1 MMSSAAFALQ
11 KAIFEK
17 LTNDAATVA
26 ALGGPRIYDD
36 APARVQFP
44 FVTFGPSTERDWSTG
59 SEKGYEHL
67 ITLHVWSRARG
78 RKEALAVIA
87 AVREALHD
95 QDLPLSGHHLVNL
108 RHEYSEA
115 RRDNDGETF
124 HGIARFR
131 AVTEVDGI

>member
-1 MMSSAAFALQ
+1 MMSSAGFALQ

-17 LTNDAATVA
+17 LSSDPATLA

-36 APARVQFP
+36 APARAEFP
-44 FVTFGPSTERDWSTG
+44 FVTFGQSTERDWSTG
-59 SEKGYEHL
+59 TEIGFEHL
-67 ITLHVWSRARG
+67 VTLHVWSRGRG
-78 RKEALAVIA
+78 RKEAQAVIA
-87 AVREALHD
+87 AARDALHD
-95 QDLPLSGHHLVNL
+95 QQLTLTGHRLVNL

-131 AVTEVDGI
+131 AVTEVE